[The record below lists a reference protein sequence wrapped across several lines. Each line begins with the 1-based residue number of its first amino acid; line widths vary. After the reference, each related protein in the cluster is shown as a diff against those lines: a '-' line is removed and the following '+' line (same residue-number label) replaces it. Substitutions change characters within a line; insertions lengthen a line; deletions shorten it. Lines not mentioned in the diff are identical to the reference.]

1 MDTVHDYTCVRDL
14 WHTEWRVVVKV
25 GLKLMIFII
34 MNYRVTMLVLK
45 GVLMSLEL
53 FLP

>member
-1 MDTVHDYTCVRDL
+1 MDTVHDYTSVRDL

-34 MNYRVTMLVLK
+34 MNCRVTMLVLK